1 MLRNGIKKW
10 QTGGDAIRG
19 DFRKKEIPPINENIK
34 ADKVRLVDE
43 NGKQVGVVSLSEAL
57 RRAQNAGLDL
67 VLVSPNSD
75 PVVCRIMDYGKY
87 NYEKKKKQQRSKKAQ
102 KTIKVKELKLRPRIA
117 DNDYQTKLKMARS
130 FLEDKNKVKFN
141 VFLRGRERDRKD
153 LVEELI
159 ERLKADLADLGQ
171 IEGKPDYQGRRV
183 SVSFAPHNN

>member
-1 MLRNGIKKW
+1 MGIVPL
-10 QTGGDAIRG
+10 A
-19 DFRKKEIPPINENIK
+19 
-34 ADKVRLVDE
+34 
-43 NGKQVGVVSLSEAL
+43 EAL
-57 RRAQNAGLDL
+57 RRAQDVGLDL

-87 NYEKKKKQQRSKKAQ
+87 NYEKKKKQQKSKKSQ

-141 VFLRGRERDRKD
+141 IFLRGREIDKKE

-159 ERLKADLADLGQ
+159 ERLKLDLADLGQ

-183 SVSFAPHNN
+183 SVSFIPHS